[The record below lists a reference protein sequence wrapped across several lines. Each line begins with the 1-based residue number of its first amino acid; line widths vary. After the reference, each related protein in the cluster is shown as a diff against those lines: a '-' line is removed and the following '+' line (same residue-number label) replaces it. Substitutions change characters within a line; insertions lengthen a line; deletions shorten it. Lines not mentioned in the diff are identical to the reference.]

1 MQKNIEKVIFDIE
14 VNIKILLPRDTKNI
28 NKSLDICS
36 DGCNSMKYLSLG
48 IL

>member
-1 MQKNIEKVIFDIE
+1 MQKNIEKVIYDIE
-14 VNIKILLPRDTKNI
+14 VYKSTRNI

>member
-14 VNIKILLPRDTKNI
+14 VYIKILFPRDTQNI
-28 NKSLDICS
+28 NKSWDICS
-36 DGCNSMKYLSLG
+36 DGCNSMKYLSYG

>member
-1 MQKNIEKVIFDIE
+1 MQKNIEKVVFYIE
-14 VNIKILLPRDTKNI
+14 VYIKIQFSRVTKY
-28 NKSLDICS
+28 KSLDICS